1 MSKVKMMSATYKKKG
16 ALVPR
21 LRFPEFRDAG
31 EWDCAQMGDIY
42 AFKKN
47 NSFSRDML
55 NYNAG
60 DVKNIH
66 YGDIHKK
73 FSSHFY
79 AENEN
84 IPFVNC
90 NINLGSISEDC
101 LCTAGDIIFADAS
114 EDMKDIGKCIEIIS
128 NNKERILSGLHTI
141 FTRQFSSTLV
151 IGFGGHLFQSP
162 RVRAQIQKEA
172 QGTKILGISSGRLA
186 KISISFPFAKGE
198 QQKIADCLSSLDERI
213 AAETNKLDALK
224 AHKKGLLKQLFPA
237 EGETT
242 PELRFPEFR
251 GAGEWEEKKLGELA
265 NIAMCKR
272 ILSKETNEKSGVPF
286 FKIGT
291 IGGMPDAFISK
302 ELFRK
307 YRYTYNYPKIGEILI
322 TCSGTVGKIIAYDG
336 QDAYYQDSNIVW
348 IDNGSGTIVNQFL
361 YYFLE
366 KFNWKKL
373 NTTTITRIYGDDLR
387 NILLIFPT
395 AISEQQRIADCLSS
409 LDELITAQTQ
419 KIDLLKD
426 HKKGL
431 MQQLFPRIDE
441 VRA

>member
-1 MSKVKMMSATYKKKG
+1 MSAKEQKKG

-31 EWDCAQMGDIY
+31 EWEKSTVNDLLTESCQIGSKGNKAKKLTVKLWGKGVFEKEETFQGSVNTQYYRRQSGQFIY
-42 AFKKN
+42 SKLDFLNQAFGIIPHHLDGFESTVDLPCFDFRSDVNPIFFLEYVKREAFYKKFGEIADGGRKAKRIQVDVFL
-47 NSFSRDML
+47 SFSVL
-55 NYNAG
+55 L
-60 DVKNIH
+60 
-66 YGDIHKK
+66 
-73 FSSHFY
+73 
-79 AENEN
+79 
-84 IPFVNC
+84 PP
-90 NINLGSISEDC
+90 
-101 LCTAGDIIFADAS
+101 
-114 EDMKDIGKCIEIIS
+114 
-128 NNKERILSGLHTI
+128 
-141 FTRQFSSTLV
+141 Q
-151 IGFGGHLFQSP
+151 
-162 RVRAQIQKEA
+162 
-172 QGTKILGISSGRLA
+172 TK
-186 KISISFPFAKGE
+186 E

-213 AAETNKLDALK
+213 TAETSKLDTLK
-224 AHKKGLLKQLFPA
+224 DHKKGLLQQLFPA
-237 EGETT
+237 EGETL
-242 PELRFPEFR
+242 PRLRFPEFQD
-251 GAGEWEEKKLGELA
+251 AGEWEEKKLGKLA

-307 YRYTYNYPKIGEILI
+307 YKYTYNYPKIGEILI

-348 IDNGSGTIVNQFL
+348 LDNRSGTVINQFL

-395 AISEQQRIADCLSS
+395 AISEQQKIADCLSS

-419 KIDLLKD
+419 KIDLLKT

-431 MQQLFPRIDE
+431 MQQLFPVIDE
-441 VRA
+441 AKA